1 MQKEENVMRMKL
13 TLMAVAYLLVT
24 GLMLATTY
32 KPSGPVPTPKTDR
45 IAGYSFLIERF
56 AG

>member
-1 MQKEENVMRMKL
+1 MRMKL
-13 TLMAVAYLLVT
+13 TLLAVAYLVVT

-32 KPSGPVPTPKTDR
+32 KASGPITTPKTDR
-45 IAGYSFLIERF
+45 VAGYSFLVERF

>member
-1 MQKEENVMRMKL
+1 MRMKL
-13 TLMAVAYLLVT
+13 TLLAVAYLVVT

-32 KPSGPVPTPKTDR
+32 KPSGPITTPKTDR
-45 IAGYSFLIERF
+45 IAGYSFLVERF